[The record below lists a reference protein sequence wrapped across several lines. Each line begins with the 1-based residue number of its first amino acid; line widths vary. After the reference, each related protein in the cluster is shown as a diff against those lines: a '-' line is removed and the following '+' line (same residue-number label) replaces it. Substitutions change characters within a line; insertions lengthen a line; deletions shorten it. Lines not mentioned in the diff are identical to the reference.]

1 MDSSNAGWEKS
12 LAALSKKSS
21 LRSIARCQ
29 KSVDMPKTPLLS
41 LAVCVL
47 TLAHVCVGDL
57 SIRWAYNIQNAQILE
72 RLAVSFDQ
80 SFVVASVNF
89 SNSNSL
95 YAFSADPGT
104 TSGSLL
110 WKIDLV
116 TGQPN
121 ALLGRP
127 SISPDGNYVAVG
139 CFLNCPSKN
148 AFVVAINGNS
158 PSIVWSDLLKSPQ
171 DISTLAIEGIPAWR
185 PDSSFVYFQD
195 VQYGNII
202 EVQLSGASPSITGR
216 AAVPGPGASGAPSPI
231 MSPDGNFLFA
241 CSASSSTSGVL
252 NSYPLPMQDLNKKA
266 KYYLPLNNP
275 CAATGHLS
283 KANNML
289 YIGDNN
295 GTYAI
300 DITNGKLLKKWYYST
315 GFNVYSSPAVVY
327 YTSASSPSQQVAIAT
342 TTPVSQMIS
351 RDFSFSGLELFWL
364 IFLRQVVSVYS
375 DNQGKGAVVA
385 VDAVTGT
392 YLWSQP
398 TDGAIQGSPVAIA
411 NFVFVGSLSGDVV
424 SYDINIQGAQG
435 SSLPPWIKAAQ
446 STDKFAVG
454 ELCCSSLLRWPFP
467 RHRILIYAVSTD
479 GKVGT
484 SINRIDK
491 YTDRPAVRPL
501 RSFVLAAP
509 ASSCLRRS
517 SLEQILAL
525 FGFSTRPSALLP
537 TRMARL
543 SWPTVPP
550 YGHGCL
556 SASAASSAES

>member
-1 MDSSNAGWEKS
+1 
-12 LAALSKKSS
+12 
-21 LRSIARCQ
+21 
-29 KSVDMPKTPLLS
+29 MPKTPLLS

-47 TLAHVCVGDL
+47 ALAHVCVGDL
-57 SIRWAYNIQNAQILE
+57 SIRWAYNIPNAQILE
-72 RLAVSFDQ
+72 KLAVSLDQ

-158 PSIVWSDLLKSPQ
+158 PSVVWSDVLKSPQ
-171 DISTLAIEGIPAWR
+171 AISILAIEGIPAWR

-195 VQYGNII
+195 VQYGNVI
-202 EVQLSGASPSITGR
+202 EVQLSGASPSITGS
-216 AAVPGPGASGAPSPI
+216 ASIPGPGASGAPSPI

-241 CSASSSTSGVL
+241 CSASSSIAGVL
-252 NSYPLPMQDLNKKA
+252 NSYQLPMQGLNKNA
-266 KYYLPLNNP
+266 TYSLPLNNP

-283 KANNML
+283 KTNNML

-300 DITNGKLLKKWYYST
+300 DIRNGNLVKKWYYST
-315 GFNVYSSPAVVY
+315 GFNVYASPAVVY
-327 YTSASSPSQQVAIAT
+327 YTSASSPSQQVAIAL
-342 TTPVSQMIS
+342 TTPVSQM
-351 RDFSFSGLELFWL
+351 FSHFQALNFFWL

-446 STDKFAVG
+446 STDKFVVG
-454 ELCCSSLLRWPFP
+454 ELCCSSLVRWPFP
-467 RHRILIYAVSTD
+467 RRSILIYAVSAD

-501 RSFVLAAP
+501 RSFVLAAR
-509 ASSCLRRS
+509 A
-517 SLEQILAL
+517 
-525 FGFSTRPSALLP
+525 
-537 TRMARL
+537 
-543 SWPTVPP
+543 
-550 YGHGCL
+550 
-556 SASAASSAES
+556 